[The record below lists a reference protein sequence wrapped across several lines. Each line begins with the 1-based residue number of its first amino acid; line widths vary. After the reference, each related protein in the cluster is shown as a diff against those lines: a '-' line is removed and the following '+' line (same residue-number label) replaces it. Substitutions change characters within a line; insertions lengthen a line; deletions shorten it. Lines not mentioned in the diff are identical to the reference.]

1 MGSSRAR
8 HALDNAQRVSNACDA
23 TGSLYQKHLE
33 QVTDLQA
40 EVLERM
46 PPQLASLHPYDEA
59 EMVLAREYLDDP
71 QMVFRFLRRAE
82 FDPGRCRAAL
92 LKTLQ
97 WRLEGSIDALPQELV
112 HSPYMDATSNGIPL
126 FWMHSQ
132 FRDRL
137 GRPCLYVR
145 LQHVERLPE
154 GLRELKA
161 AIIACFDIMRRYLQ
175 YINHRTRRCQ
185 PVLQWVTIIDLSE
198 AGLSN
203 MELEML
209 PFLIDLLK
217 SHYPG
222 MVGAVYVLRFSW
234 FHAGLWRMIRPVL
247 PPKLLERLFF
257 VDTPE
262 LLAHMNHAVPQ
273 TLGGTLPV
281 AIAPDSS
288 DVLHYFV
295 RSAVWRQVGAH
306 TDNEPLPLPLRARH
320 QDFDSMYDVMSGA
333 GSPYATVT
341 PTSVPSTPHLRAEAG
356 PDMPL
361 PELPRLPSS
370 DSSFLAWCRGFMGR
384 SRMEPPTAPLPAP
397 APAPAPAPKPEPEPE
412 PVPDMEALPMASS
425 ESVPSRAPQA
435 HTVTRYLSWRAHKYA
450 EMEGHVSP
458 YNIENPY
465 FGYPAEYVDDMTLRR
480 PAGLP
485 RELSVR
491 RRKRDL
497 VRTLSYL
504 LVLRLLRLYRWLRRS
519 LLIVLWGLLGP
530 RRAWA
535 SLGRTSPGTRP
546 SRHVRRRVLLLLGL
560 LLYAQV
566 SHIPVARY
574 VVRRRVS

>member
-1 MGSSRAR
+1 MSTSRSR
-8 HALDNAQRVSNACDA
+8 HARDNAQSVSNACEA
-23 TGSLYQKHLE
+23 TSSLYQEHMAL
-33 QVTDLQA
+33 VNDLQA
-40 EVLERM
+40 EVLEHM
-46 PPQLASLHPYDEA
+46 PSQLASLHPYDEMA
-59 EMVLAREYLDDP
+59 IAREYLDDP
-71 QMVFRFLRRAE
+71 QMVFRFLRRAA
-82 FDPGRCRAAL
+82 FDREKCRAAL

-97 WRLEGSIDALPQELV
+97 WRLEGAIDALPQDLV
-112 HSPYMDATSNGIPL
+112 HSPFMDATSNGIPL

-175 YINHRTRRCQ
+175 YVNHRTRRSK
-185 PVLQWVTIIDLSE
+185 PVLQWVAMVDVTDV
-198 AGLSN
+198 GLSN

-209 PFLIDLLK
+209 PFLIDLMK
-217 SHYPG
+217 NHYPG
-222 MVGAVYVLRFSW
+222 MVGAVYVLRYSW

-257 VDTPE
+257 VNTPE
-262 LLAHMNHAVPQ
+262 LLAHMNHAMPQ
-273 TLGGTLPV
+273 CLGGTLPV

-288 DVLHYFV
+288 DVLNYFV
-295 RSAVWRQVGAH
+295 RSAVWRQASTH
-306 TDNEPLPLPLRARH
+306 ADEPLPLPLRSRH

-341 PTSVPSTPHLRAEAG
+341 PTSVPSTPQIRAEGAS
-356 PDMPL
+356 DIALQDQLTL
-361 PELPRLPSS
+361 PTAKRDE
-370 DSSFLAWCRGFMGR
+370 SSFLRWCRAWMGR
-384 SRMEPPTAPLPAP
+384 PRTELRDATEI
-397 APAPAPAPKPEPEPE
+397 PEL
-412 PVPDMEALPMASS
+412 EALPAASS
-425 ESVPSRAPQA
+425 EPAPPRAAPPVQA

-450 EMEGHVSP
+450 EMEGQVSP

-465 FGYPAEYVDDMTLRR
+465 FGYPAEYVDDLSLRR

-485 RELSVR
+485 RELQVR

-497 VRTLSYL
+497 IRTLTYL
-504 LVLRLLRLYRWLRRS
+504 FMLRLLRLYRSLRHG
-519 LLIVLWGLLGP
+519 LLIVLWGRLGP
-530 RRAWA
+530 WHAWA

-546 SRHVRRRVLLLLGL
+546 SRRVRRRVLLLLGL

-566 SHIPVARY
+566 SHIPVARW
-574 VVRRRVS
+574 VGRRRVS